1 MKFGKITVILALV
14 ALLSTSCDF
23 CRSVCGKPTSA
34 DIQRILDERAAAE
47 QARLDSIA
55 RAERL
60 LAEQEHAARFSG
72 IPQGRYNIVAA
83 SFSDSLN
90 AVSFRAQL
98 EEEGLDA
105 RLLKLRNG
113 WISVSLFSSDDNAE
127 ALAKFREIKT
137 MPSFR
142 HDICIY
148 DAKREIEKL
157 QQQTIISQ

>member
-14 ALLSTSCDF
+14 AILSTSCDF
-23 CRSVCGKPTSA
+23 FRSMCGKPTSA
-34 DIQRILDERAAAE
+34 DIQQILDDRAAAE
-47 QARLDSIA
+47 QARQDSIA

-72 IPQGRYNIVAA
+72 LPQGRYNIVAA
-83 SFSDSLN
+83 SFRDSLN

-113 WISVSLFSSDDNAE
+113 WISVSIFNSDDNVE
-127 ALAKFREIKT
+127 ALAKFREFKAI
-137 MPSFR
+137 PSFR

-148 DAKREIEKL
+148 DAKREIEKI
-157 QQQTIISQ
+157 QQTIISQ